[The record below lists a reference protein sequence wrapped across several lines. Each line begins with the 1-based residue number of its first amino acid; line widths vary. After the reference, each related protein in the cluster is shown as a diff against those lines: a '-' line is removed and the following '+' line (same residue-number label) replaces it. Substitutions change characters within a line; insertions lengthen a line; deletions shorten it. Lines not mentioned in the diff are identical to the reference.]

1 MQDLRFTLRQI
12 AIAIAVI
19 SVVLAFLVL
28 EPMSAELLATASIPA
43 AVGFMIA
50 ALVRYGVEK
59 ISGCSMRSPWI
70 LLILILVG
78 MGFASLA
85 ITILNR
91 DPRALDSP
99 VLRLTVVLSIPTL
112 LGFVIYQVS
121 QGSVRFRLTIEILT
135 LVALLALS
143 AQTWR
148 PRNLIKAA
156 EHADTMAAQISEW
169 AERPNTPKKRDVL
182 RRESEWFRRRAFS
195 LRCQA
200 YWYGLIYG
208 PAGYDD
214 YYPYDTEHLVHELG
228 ILEMMDAHEMRARLE
243 YEEQNAQAE
252 R

>member
-143 AQTWR
+143 AQT
-148 PRNLIKAA
+148 
-156 EHADTMAAQISEW
+156 
-169 AERPNTPKKRDVL
+169 
-182 RRESEWFRRRAFS
+182 
-195 LRCQA
+195 
-200 YWYGLIYG
+200 
-208 PAGYDD
+208 
-214 YYPYDTEHLVHELG
+214 
-228 ILEMMDAHEMRARLE
+228 
-243 YEEQNAQAE
+243 
-252 R
+252 